1 MFPTFQVVRTLQE
14 SGAGLSTQWAI
25 WSPNIIQHSQSVV
38 NFWSKS
44 VFVVLYFIFYLNTCR
59 HPVVSFP
66 GSKRSKS
73 EISILSLSIEDPSCH
88 DGMIRISEKLVP
100 YIPTLP
106 DGNNQKTVVFGD
118 QLYIE
123 RGKIFFYFFIF

>member
-1 MFPTFQVVRTLQE
+1 M
-14 SGAGLSTQWAI
+14 
-25 WSPNIIQHSQSVV
+25 
-38 NFWSKS
+38 
-44 VFVVLYFIFYLNTCR
+44 NTCR